1 MEVMLQ
7 TPKRLS
13 VNAKKK
19 KTLPLGQLQEETRRS
34 TKVPHHLLETRSFAK
49 VKSNNVVEAEPS
61 ELHFSG
67 FEVGKDYKKVVRL
80 INISSEVIHIHILPT
95 QTKYFE
101 TEYTQKSRLVPG
113 LAHTVTVHFSPDEW
127 RYFFDSIRIH
137 CKGEET
143 LQVPIHAYPV
153 IDDLNIPPY
162 INLFPVPLGKRST
175 CVIPLSC
182 SCPVDFEFQVYCLK
196 SHEAFTISP
205 LSGIIPAKGKTD
217 LSVTFTPQQYGTAEI
232 TLQLV
237 ISQFNSKPFICTLT
251 ASCSPNLIINQQR
264 EKEKN
269 AETVKN
275 IQTEGVVYLVDPK
288 QKVKVT
294 PPRMEKHT
302 KKIKSDPYTQSS
314 DVDIF
319 SHSRLAKM
327 LIQHQDKMSYKD
339 LRQAMSHTKTAHLTR
354 EMKEAA
360 FENQIQ
366 GNVQKDRA
374 NHLQWQV
381 QLGDDFFSAEQKI
394 KILKKQE
401 VAASE
406 YMMKK
411 DIGGR
416 EINIAQTTKLSSR
429 RVVRCS
435 GQWPDSTPVFN
446 IYGSGQL
453 EVRRR
458 VLRLFQQIVRKIIL
472 RIRMDKRLL
481 LLREKGSIAKL
492 QVGEGKNNGDSEEKK
507 IHQLPEKLLRLTSP
521 IFPSP
526 NHPEELTSKMI
537 GKVHVGLI
545 EEDLT
550 WTVPYFNLKVPQQ
563 FKLMGYQ
570 EVNVYDSKAFCTQ
583 NQKLRLLRT
592 GAQNE
597 LLPMMM
603 FPDLNTCKEEQPHE
617 EKRAKPDLNP
627 ALSFKTPHN
636 VLHPKNVHPLRIF
649 NPAPGV
655 CAFKPTPSYLES
667 DPEFHL
673 CPLTRHIICSDHVV
687 EDHNNST
694 PKKFLDREDIIKGT
708 MLWKEFSCLELN
720 TVSFV
725 PAQTSSQS
733 PRMCDPFSDLLLP
746 LEASPS
752 MKDLPENMRE
762 EISFEKAEGLE
773 VSLNPDMVQAKF
785 DALEM
790 SLSKTLTEDSIKD
803 DREAHEKPMESSLK
817 SQANKLGSKVLAR
830 MKLMKSLSC
839 HRL

>member
-1 MEVMLQ
+1 VFPELEMEVMLQ
-7 TPKRLS
+7 TPKRFS
-13 VNAKKK
+13 VNVKKK
-19 KTLPLGQLQEETRRS
+19 KTLPLGQLQEETRRP
-34 TKVPHHLLETRSFAK
+34 TKVPHQLLETRSFAK

-80 INISSEVIHIHILPT
+80 INISSEVIHIHIFPT
-95 QTKYFE
+95 QTKYFQ

-113 LAHTVTVHFSPDEW
+113 LALTLTVHFRPDEW
-127 RYFFDSIRIH
+127 RYFFDSVRIH

-143 LQVPIHAYPV
+143 LQIPIHAYPV

-205 LSGIIPAKGKTD
+205 LSGIIPAKGKTN

-275 IQTEGVVYLVDPK
+275 TQTEGVVYLVDPK
-288 QKVKVT
+288 LKVKVT

-302 KKIKSDPYTQSS
+302 KKIKSDAYTQSS
-314 DVDIF
+314 DVDIS
-319 SHSRLAKM
+319 SHSGLAKM

-339 LRQAMSHTKTAHLTR
+339 LRQAMSHTKTAYQTR

-360 FENQIQ
+360 FEIQVQ
-366 GNVQKDRA
+366 GNAQKDRA

-381 QLGDDFFSAEQKI
+381 QLGDDFFSAEQKL

-406 YMMKK
+406 YMMKN

-416 EINIAQTTKLSSR
+416 DINIAQTTKLSSH

-435 GQWPDSTPVFN
+435 GQCPDSTPVFN

-458 VLRLFQQIVRKIIL
+458 VLRLFQQIVRKVIL
-472 RIRMDKRLL
+472 QIRMDKRLR
-481 LLREKGSIAKL
+481 LLREKCSTAKL
-492 QVGEGKNNGDSEEKK
+492 QVREGKNNDDMSCSCAHGQRTQILFLRKSRDALGDSEEKK
-507 IHQLPEKLLRLTSP
+507 KLHLLRLTSP

-526 NHPEELTSKMI
+526 NPLEELASKMI

-570 EVNVYDSKAFCTQ
+570 QVTVYDSKAFCTQ
-583 NQKLRLLRT
+583 NKQYRQLRT

-603 FPDLNTCKEEQPHE
+603 LPDLNTCKEEEPQE
-617 EKRAKPDLNP
+617 EERAEPDLNP
-627 ALSFKTPHN
+627 VLCFKTPHN
-636 VLHPKNVHPLRIF
+636 VLHPKNAHPLRIF
-649 NPAPGV
+649 NPAPGL
-655 CAFKPTPSYLES
+655 CAFKPTPLYLES
-667 DPEFHL
+667 DPAFHL
-673 CPLTRHIICSDHVV
+673 CPLTRHVICSDHVV
-687 EDHNNST
+687 EEHNNST

-733 PRMCDPFSDLLLP
+733 PRMSDPFSDLLLP
-746 LEASPS
+746 LEAPPS
-752 MKDLPENMRE
+752 MKDLPENIRE
-762 EISFEKAEGLE
+762 EISIGEAEGIG

-785 DALEM
+785 EAFEM
-790 SLSKTLTEDSIKD
+790 SLTEDPVKD
-803 DREAHEKPMESSLK
+803 D
-817 SQANKLGSKVLAR
+817 
-830 MKLMKSLSC
+830 
-839 HRL
+839 